1 MSDHVQKMIN
11 QLEARKTYLCD
22 IEDLYQ
28 YVKNRLKHRIKRPK
42 NDLVM
47 ERLLNTMDDFLDS
60 VEKFKP
66 FHKDFAPKR
75 IFCFLNIVEQTVI
88 SVMIS
93 TGNLSKENFEIFGEN
108 AVNFLNFSDRE
119 RLLKF
124 WRKQNSPKSII
135 RKVLNEWDESTIYR
149 LLDCALKF

>member
-28 YVKNRLKHRIKRPK
+28 YVKNRLKRRVKCPK
-42 NDLVM
+42 NDLVI
-47 ERLLNTMDDFLDS
+47 ERVLNTMDDFLDS
-60 VEKFKP
+60 VEKFEP
-66 FHKDFAPKR
+66 FHEDFAPKR

-108 AVNFLNFSDRE
+108 AVNFLKFADRE

-124 WRKQNSPKSII
+124 WRKQNSPKSVI
-135 RKVLNEWDESTIYR
+135 RKVLDEWDESTIYR